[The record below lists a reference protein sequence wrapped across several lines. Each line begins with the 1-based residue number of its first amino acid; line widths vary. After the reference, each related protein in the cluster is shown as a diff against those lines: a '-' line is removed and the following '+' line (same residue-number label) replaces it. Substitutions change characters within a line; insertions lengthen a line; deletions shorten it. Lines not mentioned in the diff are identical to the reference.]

1 MTIGYLAIIIIRNRP
16 SEVGLEDFDSDREN
30 ISSLYQEEE
39 NDDAYTEESDDES
52 DDTDEMSMWQR
63 SKMFLN
69 YSFFFAIC
77 LAFFATT
84 LIKTIISDWSQVYLI
99 QSINFSHYNGQFH
112 KFSNHLININFLLI

>member
-16 SEVGLEDFDSDREN
+16 SEVGLEDFDSDHEN

-39 NDDAYTEESDDES
+39 DEDAYTEESDDEA
-52 DDTDEMSMWQR
+52 DDTDDMSMWQR

-69 YSFFFAIC
+69 YSFFSAIC
-77 LAFFATT
+77 LAFVATT

-99 QSINFSHYNGQFH
+99 QSIKFSHYDGQFR
-112 KFSNHLININFLLI
+112 KKISNHSTNLLI